1 MHADRLLQN
10 NNKILAEDFPV
21 YRSMFDLMNVGKC
34 DATRRIVFNELMKTF
49 EPFTI
54 EGIESRPD
62 DEFRS
67 ETFRHI
73 AQKYTFKSR
82 LLVIN
87 VDYGAEG
94 YEVDLGDGVKLIF
107 RFVRKM
113 DGGMVFPSKKDKWLY
128 LILLYGNA
136 VNSHCPFSKVKK
148 FLAYLKE
155 MHKCPIEKVFY
166 RPHGVSEW
174 NHFKCLDMI
183 DFPNATT
190 ERLTKVYHRV
200 FNSEPMDLLDQEGKP
215 YWEVPFQF

>member
-1 MHADRLLQN
+1 MDK
-10 NNKILAEDFPV
+10 NKVIAEDFPV

-34 DATRRIVFNELMKTF
+34 DTTRRIVFNELMKTF
-49 EPFTI
+49 EPYTI

-62 DEFRS
+62 GEFRS

-87 VDYGAEG
+87 VEIGSEG
-94 YEVDLGDGVKLIF
+94 YEVDLGDDVKLIF

-113 DGGMVFPSKKDKWLY
+113 NGGIVHPSNREENWLY
-128 LILLYGNA
+128 LILLYRNTM
-136 VNSHCPFSKVKK
+136 NRHCPFAKVKK

-155 MHKCPIEKVFY
+155 MNNCPIEKVFY

-174 NHFKCLDMI
+174 RHFDVLKICNRE
-183 DFPNATT
+183 NATT
-190 ERLTKVYHRV
+190 ERLTRAYQRK
-200 FNSEPMDLLDQEGKP
+200 FNSTPMKMLDDEGSP
-215 YWEVPFQF
+215 YWQIPF

>member
-1 MHADRLLQN
+1 MDK
-10 NNKILAEDFPV
+10 NKIIAEDFPV

-34 DATRRIVFNELMKTF
+34 DTTRRIVFNELMKTF
-49 EPFTI
+49 KPFTI

-62 DEFRS
+62 GEFRS

-73 AQKYTFKSR
+73 AKKYTFKSR

-87 VDYGAEG
+87 VEYGAEG
-94 YEVDLGDGVKLIF
+94 YEVDLGDDVKLIF

-113 DGGMVFPSKKDKWLY
+113 NGGMVHPSNKEENWLY
-128 LILLYGNA
+128 LILLYRNA
-136 VNSHCPFSKVKK
+136 MNSHCPFSKVKK
-148 FLAYLKE
+148 FLTYLKE
-155 MHKCPIEKVFY
+155 MNECPIEKVFY

-190 ERLTKVYHRV
+190 ERLKRVYHRV